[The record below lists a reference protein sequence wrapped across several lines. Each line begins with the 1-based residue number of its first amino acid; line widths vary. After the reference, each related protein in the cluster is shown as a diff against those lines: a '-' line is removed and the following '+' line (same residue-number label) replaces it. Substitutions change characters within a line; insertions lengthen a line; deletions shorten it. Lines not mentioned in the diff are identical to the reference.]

1 MITCVLCK
9 EEKSEVRFYSRGIK
23 ENSSRN
29 LKVRYSWKSLWR
41 GECKSCIKE
50 KRRLIGNKKY
60 DFLFKKQKGLCKI
73 CEKPPKPN
81 TRLTIDHCHKT
92 QVIRGLLCSNCN
104 TALGLF
110 KDNNKSMQKAI
121 SYLIHN
127 EKLDY
132 LKGVKNDTI

>member
-1 MITCVLCK
+1 MITCSLCK
-9 EEKSEVRFYSRGIK
+9 EEKSEVKFYSRSENEK
-23 ENSSRN
+23 ESMK
-29 LKVRYSWKSLWR
+29 LGGRYHWKSLWR

-50 KRRLIGNKKY
+50 KRRLIGNRKY

-73 CEKPPKPN
+73 CGKPPKPN
-81 TRLTIDHCHKT
+81 TRLSIDHCHKN

-110 KDNNKSMQKAI
+110 KDNNKNMHRAI
-121 SYLIHN
+121 NYLINN

-132 LKGVKNDTI
+132 LKGVK

>member
-9 EEKSEVRFYSRGIK
+9 EEKSEVHFYSRSEK
-23 ENSSRN
+23 TS
-29 LKVRYSWKSLWR
+29 LKDRHSWKSLWR

-73 CEKPPKPN
+73 CGKPPKSN
-81 TRLTIDHCHKT
+81 TRLSIDHCHKN
-92 QVIRGLLCSNCN
+92 QVIRGLLCNNCN

-110 KDNNKSMQKAI
+110 KDSNKNMHSAI
-121 SYLIHN
+121 NYLLNN

-132 LKGVKNDTI
+132 LKGVK

>member
-9 EEKSEVRFYSRGIK
+9 EEKSEVRFYSRGMK
-23 ENSSRN
+23 EKNSRN

-50 KRRLIGNKKY
+50 KRRLIGDEKY

-73 CEKPPKPN
+73 CGKSPKPN
-81 TRLTIDHCHKT
+81 TRLSIDHCHKN

-110 KDNNKSMQKAI
+110 KDNNKNMHRAI
-121 SYLIHN
+121 NYLINN

>member
-110 KDNNKSMQKAI
+110 KDNNKSMHKAI